1 MSLACFTKAG
11 ISAKDLVEMFDLPID
26 RALSEEQMLSE
37 MRLLGYDPDRLTPA
51 SIDDAHR
58 NLKIKF
64 YREQTQAITQAQIKR
79 AIDEYKGNPES
90 ALASLITN
98 DINQISG
105 NVGVEKGMMAIVNMT
120 HSRIH
125 DFMNAMAPTKMGMF
139 RGIFTGKAADKNQ
152 AKMMADVVDEIFGST
167 TNNPDAARFAKS
179 LSSALDDLNNR
190 YQNLTG
196 DHRTLKDWG
205 LPQRHDPLKVKKTSF
220 ENWFTKLSEQL
231 DLERMIK
238 ENPDLAEPQDFKFI
252 MAKVYENITTD
263 GTSRIDERPFMPGSK
278 GEIVANRIL
287 PRTMQTIGAKHASNR
302 FLKFKDGKSW
312 MAYQQEYGSGSL
324 YQTITDHI
332 MSVSREIA
340 LMERFGPNHRAGFQY
355 AKALVQK
362 KVGKPNA
369 GKMAESYYNILSNIN
384 YTEPTKT
391 ANLLRSIRDWNVA
404 TKLGGAVLSAQTDHS
419 FAAQTAL
426 YNGLSATRMMKRYF
440 QQLGSNN
447 RKEAARLA
455 LTGEFALDRL
465 SAAFEYQNSMNTG
478 KAKALADLTMRVSG
492 MEAHTVAMRQA
503 FGIEFLQGMTD
514 ATSKAYGNL
523 PPKLRKAFERYG
535 IDENA
540 WNTIRASERTQFK
553 NMSILDPNKIQDAK
567 VAESLVG
574 MILTET
580 DFAVPTPG
588 VRERAIVSLGT
599 QAGTVVGEAVRGLT
613 QFMSFPVTAQMKH
626 MIGRSGIDQQT
637 SAASKIGYAA
647 SVAVTSTL
655 LGAMVVQAKQLAQ
668 GKTTMDWDNTDFWL
682 RAADQGGYFGLVG
695 GFLMD
700 TQGYHQ
706 GYSGGPIIDGPV
718 KDLAYTLVAGNI
730 QKIREGND
738 TTISK
743 DATNFLIKNTP
754 GNNIWYARLAM
765 ERAIFDR
772 LRRMTDPQWDRNM
785 NERMR
790 RNMRDHG
797 QDYWWRPNESQPE
810 FMR

>member
-1 MSLACFTKAG
+1 MSQKCLTDAG
-11 ISAKDLVEMFDLPID
+11 ITAKDLVDMFDLPVD
-26 RALSEEQMLSE
+26 RNLSDEQIYGEL
-37 MRLLGYDPDRLTPA
+37 RLLGYDPDKLSPS
-51 SIDDAHR
+51 SIESAHR
-58 NLKIKF
+58 NLKIQF
-64 YREQTQAITQAQIKR
+64 YREQTQAMTQAKIKR
-79 AIDEYKGNPES
+79 SIDDYQGDPES
-90 ALASLITN
+90 ALASLVTN

-105 NVGVEKGMMAIVNMT
+105 SVGVEKGMMAIVNMT

-125 DFMNAMAPTKMGMF
+125 DFMNAMAPTKTGMF
-139 RGIFTGKAADKNQ
+139 RGIFTGKAANRNQ
-152 AKMMADVVDEIFGST
+152 QKIMDDVVDEIFGANS
-167 TNNPDAARFAKS
+167 NNPDAAKFAKS

-205 LPQRHDPLKVKKTSF
+205 LPQRHDPILVKKSGF
-220 ENWFTKLSEQL
+220 ENWFSKISNQL
-231 DLERMIK
+231 DMERMIK
-238 ENPDLAEPQDFKFI
+238 ENPDLAEPTDFRFV
-252 MAKVYENITTD
+252 MSKVYENIATD
-263 GTSRIDERPFMPGSK
+263 GTARIDTRPFMPGSK
-278 GEIVANRIL
+278 GEIVPNRIL
-287 PRTMQTIGAKHASNR
+287 PRTMQSVGTKHANNR

-312 MAYQQEYGSGSL
+312 NAYQKEFGSGSL
-324 YQTITDHI
+324 YQTITDHV

-340 LMERFGPNHRAGFQY
+340 LMERFGPNHKAGFSY
-355 AKALVQK
+355 ARALVQNK
-362 KVGKPNA
+362 TGKQNA

-440 QQLGSNN
+440 QQLGSSN

-465 SAAFEYQNSMNTG
+465 SAAFEYQNAMNSG
-478 KAKALADLTMRVSG
+478 KAKALADLVMRVSG

-503 FGIEFLQGMTD
+503 FGIEFLQGLTD
-514 ATSKAYGNL
+514 AADLSYTKL
-523 PPKLRKAFERYG
+523 PERLRKAFERYG
-535 IDENA
+535 IDDA
-540 WNTIRASERTQFK
+540 GWGSIRSSKRTTIKGVS
-553 NMSILDPNKIQDAK
+553 MIDPNAVQDSR

-588 VRERAIVSLGT
+588 VRERAMVSLGT
-599 QAGTVVGEAVRGLT
+599 QAGTVVGEAVRGMT

-626 MIGRSGIDQQT
+626 MIGRSGIDKQT

-647 SVAVTSTL
+647 SLAITSTL
-655 LGAMVVQAKQLAQ
+655 LGAMVLQAKQLAQ
-668 GKTTMDWDNTDFWL
+668 GKTTLNWEDEDFWL

-700 TQGYHQ
+700 TQGYYQ
-706 GYSGGPIIDGPV
+706 GYSGGPIMDGPIN
-718 KDLAYTLVAGNI
+718 DLAYTLVAGNI
-730 QKIREGND
+730 QKIKDGKD

-743 DATNFLIKNTP
+743 DATDFIIKNFP
-754 GNNIWYARLAM
+754 GNNIWYTRLAM

-772 LRRMTDPQWDRNM
+772 LRSMTDPNWARTV

-790 RNMRDHG
+790 MDMRQRN
-797 QDYWWRPNESQPE
+797 QEYWWRPNESTPE
-810 FMR
+810 FAR